1 MNFYFFFINK
11 YNLKQVKHVKWVV
24 FRSKHAKR
32 VDLFMPGVNK
42 FMLDRVQVEGCNLL
56 N

>member
-1 MNFYFFFINK
+1 MKLLFFFINK

-32 VDLFMPGVNK
+32 VGLFVPRVNK
-42 FMLDRVQVEGCNLL
+42 FMLDRVRVEGCDMFN
-56 N
+56 